1 MWAFVGIVT
10 FTFMY
15 KKLETLL
22 PSLHSSKVSAVL
34 TACCVSI
41 AVALL
46 FQLSRHTRIRLAM
59 SELIRAT
66 TILIDALCSLHQQ
79 PPIPDETEKEFEFEC
94 ICTPGAVRAPEVV
107 LVGSGVL
114 GSALAATLGHAG
126 RRVVVL
132 ERDMSEPD
140 RIVGELLQPGGFRA
154 LHSLGL
160 QGEEE
165 HST

>member
-1 MWAFVGIVT
+1 MAIIVVTGRLFWKSFSGSQLCELPHSRSGSPCRSALT
-10 FTFMY
+10 FF
-15 KKLETLL
+15 
-22 PSLHSSKVSAVL
+22 SSA
-34 TACCVSI
+34 I
-41 AVALL
+41 
-46 FQLSRHTRIRLAM
+46 
-59 SELIRAT
+59 
-66 TILIDALCSLHQQ
+66 
-79 PPIPDETEKEFEFEC
+79 
-94 ICTPGAVRAPEVV
+94 RAPEVV